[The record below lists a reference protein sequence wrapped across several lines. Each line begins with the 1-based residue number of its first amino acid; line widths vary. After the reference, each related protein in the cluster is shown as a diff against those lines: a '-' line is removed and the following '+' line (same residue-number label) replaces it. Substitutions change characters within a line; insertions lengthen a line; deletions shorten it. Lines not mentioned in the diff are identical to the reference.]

1 MRSFCLLSFVL
12 IFAALA
18 PFSFGE
24 NWPQFRGPRGDGASA
39 EKDVPIRWSQTENI
53 AWKSPV
59 RGVGHS
65 SPIVWENSVFLT
77 SALEN
82 GQRLL
87 LRFDATSGKPLW
99 EKVVVT
105 AERESM
111 HRENSS
117 ASSSVA
123 TDGRNIITSFQAG
136 DRVDLRCYDFNG
148 QLRWNAQ
155 PLKFSGEHGYS
166 YSPIIYKDLVIFDCR
181 QEREAATLALD
192 KNTGKI
198 RWRTEPKM
206 KRISHITP
214 LLINDGAREQL
225 IVSGSDETASYDPGT
240 GKQLWWCKGPS
251 DVSVAGLCY
260 ENGLLFT
267 TAGYPDRTRM
277 VIKTGGSGD
286 VSKTGVLWSNRRQVT
301 YVPSP
306 VLHQGYIYSVVDEG
320 MLNCFD
326 LKTGET
332 KWDHR
337 LGGRFRSS
345 MLLANGLIYTTN
357 DKGLTTVFRATP
369 DGFQQV
375 AANDLREFCYTSP
388 ALSNGRLYIRT
399 EHNLYSITAATSQAG
414 ALPGQSPRPAATPG
428 G

>member
-1 MRSFCLLSFVL
+1 MRRICLCLL
-12 IFAALA
+12 IFASLA
-18 PFSFGE
+18 VLVPLSFGE
-24 NWPQFRGPRGDGASA
+24 NWPQFRGPRGDGTSS
-39 EKDVPIRWSQTENI
+39 EKDIPTRWSQTENI
-53 AWKSPV
+53 AWKTPV
-59 RGVGHS
+59 PGVGHS
-65 SPIVWENSVFLT
+65 SPVVWENSVFLT

-87 LRFDATSGKPLW
+87 IRFDATSGKSLW
-99 EKVVVT
+99 EKVVVK

-117 ASSSVA
+117 ASSTVA
-123 TDGRNIITSFQAG
+123 TDGKNIITSFQSG

-148 QLRWNAQ
+148 QLLWNVQ
-155 PLKFSGEHGYS
+155 PLEFSGEHGYS

-192 KNTGKI
+192 KSTGKI
-198 RWRTEPKM
+198 RWRTEPGM

-214 LLINDGAREQL
+214 FLINDGAREQL
-225 IVSGSDETASYDPGT
+225 LVSGSDETASYDPNT
-240 GKQLWWCKGPS
+240 GKQFWWCKGPS
-251 DVSVAGLCY
+251 DVSVAGMCY
-260 ENGLLFT
+260 ADGLLFT

-286 VSKTGVLWSNRRQVT
+286 VSKTGVLWSFRRQVT

-332 KWDHR
+332 KWDQR

-345 MLLANGLIYTTN
+345 MLLANGLVYTTS

-369 DGFQQV
+369 NGFQQV
-375 AANDLREFCYTSP
+375 SANDLREFCYTTP
-388 ALSNGRLYIRT
+388 AISNGRLYIRT
-399 EHNLYSITAATSQAG
+399 EQNLYCITSATK
-414 ALPGQSPRPAATPG
+414 L
-428 G
+428 

>member
-1 MRSFCLLSFVL
+1 MRRICLLSFLL
-12 IFAALA
+12 IFASLA
-18 PFSFGE
+18 PLVPSSFGE
-24 NWPQFRGPRGDGASA
+24 NWPQFRGPRGDGTSS
-39 EKDVPIRWSQTENI
+39 EKDIPTRWSQTENI
-53 AWKSPV
+53 AWKTPV
-59 RGVGHS
+59 PGVGHS
-65 SPIVWENSVFLT
+65 SPVVWENAVFLT

-87 LRFDATSGKPLW
+87 IRFDATSGKSLW
-99 EKVVVT
+99 EKVVVK

-117 ASSSVA
+117 ASSTVA
-123 TDGRNIITSFQAG
+123 TDGKNIITSFQAG
-136 DRVDLRCYDFNG
+136 DRADLRCYDFNG
-148 QLRWNAQ
+148 QLRWNVQ
-155 PLKFSGEHGYS
+155 PLQFSGQHGYS

-181 QEREAATLALD
+181 QEGEAATLALD

-225 IVSGSDETASYDPGT
+225 LVSGSDETASYNPNT

-251 DVSVAGLCY
+251 EVSVAGMCFS
-260 ENGLLFT
+260 EGLLFT

-277 VIKTGGSGD
+277 AIKTGGSGD
-286 VSKTGVLWSNRRQVT
+286 VTASGVAWSSRRQVS

-306 VLHQGYIYSVVDEG
+306 VLHEGYVYSVVDEG

-326 LKTGET
+326 LKTGDT
-332 KWDHR
+332 KWDQR

-345 MLLANGLIYTTN
+345 MLLANGLVYTTN
-357 DKGLTTVFRATP
+357 DKGLTIIFRATP

-375 AANDLREFCYTSP
+375 SANDLREFCYTTP
-388 ALSNGRLYIRT
+388 AISNGRLYIRT
-399 EHNLYSITAATSQAG
+399 EQNLYCVTSATK
-414 ALPGQSPRPAATPG
+414 L
-428 G
+428 